1 MNSLSGKIWK
11 DIRKDVYVSQGEL
24 ALCQGVI
31 LPVLQ
36 YYGWDVFNTKEVVP
50 QFDVG
55 GGKVDYCLKTGQKN
69 AVFIEVKRFSEELRV
84 HQEQLL
90 NYAFQ
95 EGVPTAILTNGQ
107 VWWFYLPLTE
117 GSWEQRKFLTVDIIQ
132 QNDQKIDEHF
142 TNFLQ
147 KEAIIKGTAL
157 DKATTMHSSRTR
169 EKAIQVALP
178 QAWRNLI
185 DDQDEV
191 LMDLLADKVEG
202 LCGHRPDAETVSNF
216 MLQLLNGN
224 VLRKVPND
232 MALEPKKKES
242 SGVTSKPP
250 AKKSS
255 RQKKRKAVRRP
266 VSFTLLGQVYSVNTS
281 RDLLLSVCQKLWDM
295 DPTAFY
301 NVYVSGIKGVPKFT
315 EDKNALHSPHA
326 IGDRGLYVEMN
337 RSSIAIEQ
345 QCIKLAE
352 TLGYVLSVE
361 WDREP

>member
-1 MNSLSGKIWK
+1 MNSLSEKIWK
-11 DIRKDVYVSQGEL
+11 DIRKDVYVPQGEL

-55 GGKVDYCLKTGQKN
+55 GGKVDYCLKAGQKN
-69 AVFIEVKRFSEELRV
+69 AVFIEVKRFSEDLRV

-95 EGVPTAILTNGQ
+95 EGVPMAILTNGQ

-132 QNDQKIDEHF
+132 QNDLKIEEHF

-147 KEAIIKGTAL
+147 KEAIIKGAAL
-157 DKATTMHSSRTR
+157 DKARTMHSSRTR
-169 EKAIQVALP
+169 KKAIQVALP
-178 QAWRNLI
+178 QAWQNLI
-185 DDQDEV
+185 DDQDDV

-202 LCGHRPDAETVSNF
+202 LCGLRPDAETVSNF
-216 MLQLLNGN
+216 MLQLLNDN
-224 VLRKVPND
+224 FLRKFPND
-232 MALEPKKKES
+232 TALEPKEKENP
-242 SGVTSKPP
+242 GVISKPP
-250 AKKSS
+250 E
-255 RQKKRKAVRRP
+255 KKRKAVRRP
-266 VSFTLLGQVYSVNTS
+266 VSYTLLGQVYSVNTS

-295 DPTAFY
+295 DPAAFH
-301 NVYVSGIKGVPKFT
+301 NAYVSGIKGVPKFT

-337 RSSIAIEQ
+337 RSSIAIEK

-352 TLGYVLSVE
+352 ALGYVLSIE
-361 WDREP
+361 WNKEL